1 MLDRFSDR
9 SGDPDRNAA
18 IDSVLER
25 VASVVA
31 IVNAKADPADA
42 AAYRQWLADISN
54 VVISAAR
61 SGDFLGFGGQL
72 VTASEHSFHDRLVLT
87 LGS

>member
-1 MLDRFSDR
+1 MT
-9 SGDPDRNAA
+9 GNAA

-42 AAYRQWLADISN
+42 GRLPAMAGRHQQ
-54 VVISAAR
+54 R
-61 SGDFLGFGGQL
+61 GHLGRPL
-72 VTASEHSFHDRLVLT
+72 R
-87 LGS
+87 

>member
-1 MLDRFSDR
+1 MT
-9 SGDPDRNAA
+9 GNAA

-31 IVNAKADPADA
+31 VVNAKADPADA

-72 VTASEHSFHDRLVLT
+72 VTKRRSTASTTAWCSHSGADAR
-87 LGS
+87 SRK